1 MRITRRLC
9 EELGYELFRKSFI
22 LSLSAF
28 VCRSWF
34 DDNDSIGASRGSV
47 PSGQTD
53 ICWVVITDDGRY
65 AFTANFGSGTISSYS
80 FNAAGAITLLDGDAA
95 FLGDMSQPVDLSLSR
110 NGRFL
115 YQLLRGTG
123 AVAAFRIENNG
134 SLTFLG
140 TVTGGLPVADGASGL
155 ASY

>member
-1 MRITRRLC
+1 MDGTITTI
-9 EELGYELFRKSFI
+9 S
-22 LSLSAF
+22 
-28 VCRSWF
+28 
-34 DDNDSIGASRGSV
+34 GSV
-47 PSGQTD
+47 SNGQTD
-53 ICWVVITDDGRY
+53 VCWVVITNDGHY

-80 FNAAGAITLLDGDAA
+80 FNASGALTLLDGNAA
-95 FLGDMSQPVDLSLSR
+95 FFGDMSQPVDLSLSQ

-115 YQLLRGTG
+115 YQLLRGAG

-134 SLTFLG
+134 SLTSLG